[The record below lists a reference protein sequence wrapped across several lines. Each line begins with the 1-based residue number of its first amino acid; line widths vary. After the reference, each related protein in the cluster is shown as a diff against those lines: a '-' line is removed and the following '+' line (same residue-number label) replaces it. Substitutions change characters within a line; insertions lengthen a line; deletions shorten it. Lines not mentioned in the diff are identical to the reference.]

1 MEALYLKIRDELA
14 RQIKN
19 RVYREG
25 ETLPSEDELAE
36 RFGVSRPTI
45 RRAIQELVDDGMLE
59 KKPYRGTTVCPAKI
73 EQGFTTMLR
82 SFNEE
87 ILANGR
93 IPRTTVL
100 TARVQEASPEV
111 SSRMGVEVGAPL
123 FKLVRLRYAGDYP
136 NVLVS
141 SLIPLDMYPGIVEVD
156 FSQESLYA
164 YFRKYGKPVVRAHRQ
179 LEVVKA
185 SPGMAALLDIDEGD
199 PVYRFYTTATTEAGR
214 VAEYTTATYRGRSN
228 AFEFDVSLVDGSQV
242 NG

>member
-45 RRAIQELVDDGMLE
+45 RRSIQELVDDGMLE

-141 SLIPLDMYPGIVEVD
+141 SLIPRRPRL
-156 FSQESLYA
+156 
-164 YFRKYGKPVVRAHRQ
+164 VVLRNTRRQ
-179 LEVVKA
+179 RI
-185 SPGMAALLDIDEGD
+185 AAG
-199 PVYRFYTTATTEAGR
+199 ATR
-214 VAEYTTATYRGRSN
+214 LSSTYRLLMEARSTASARRGARGRARARVRRSR
-228 AFEFDVSLVDGSQV
+228 GSREAPPADAGACARV
-242 NG
+242 PVAR